1 MSNSIKKNIDAFNI
15 MYKDN
20 QTAIKVNT
28 KNNADI

>member
-1 MSNSIKKNIDAFNI
+1 MSNSIKKNTDAFNI